1 MEEFSILKPHDLRKK
16 DDDEKAAA
24 AQAIE
29 QAIMDFAYEILAK
42 AKFNEFLEENKSVLL
57 TEGKQIKKVLRLD
70 REEFENRKIK
80 VTDVCDRITSI
91 LHEIEYDSKTV
102 ITDFEIELTI
112 WISSLYFR
120 EEEDFEDK

>member
-1 MEEFSILKPHDLRKK
+1 MEEFSILKPHELRKK

-57 TEGKQIKKVLRLD
+57 TEGKQIKKVLHLD
-70 REEFENRKIK
+70 REEFENRKIE